1 MKTLAIWISALLL
14 CASAAH
20 AQTAPVPQA
29 PLAPLY
35 QALGEKPGIAALMG
49 DFVDRMKA
57 NARIGKLFDEI
68 KPAYLKEQLTDQICE
83 LSGGPCKYEGEEMKK
98 SHEKLGIDKAQF
110 NLVVEI
116 LQAAMDAR
124 AIPFS
129 TQNQLL
135 AKLAPMHRDIITV
148 Q

>member
-1 MKTLAIWISALLL
+1 MKLCTHWTAAALLSL
-14 CASAAH
+14 ASLAQ
-20 AQTAPVPQA
+20 AQTAP
-29 PLAPLY
+29 APLY
-35 QALGEKPGIAALMG
+35 QALGEKPGITALAS

-57 NARIGKLFDEI
+57 NPRIGKMFDDI
-68 KPAYLKEQLTDQICE
+68 KPAYLKEQLADQFCE

-124 AIPFS
+124 AIPYS
-129 TQNQLL
+129 MQNQLL
-135 AKLAPMHRDIITV
+135 AKLAPMHREIITV
-148 Q
+148 P

>member
-20 AQTAPVPQA
+20 AQT
-29 PLAPLY
+29 APLY